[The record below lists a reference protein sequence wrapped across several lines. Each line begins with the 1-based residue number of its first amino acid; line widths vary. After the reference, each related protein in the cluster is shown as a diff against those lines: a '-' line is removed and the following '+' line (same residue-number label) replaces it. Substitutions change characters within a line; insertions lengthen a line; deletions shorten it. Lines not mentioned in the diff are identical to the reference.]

1 MFKNRL
7 VTIMLII
14 LVALTLI
21 GGLTLFLYTQF
32 FQAPEDPNAAPT
44 IEEVIERSVETEE
57 ITTNLASNQI
67 IRGKFVIEAD
77 SVDARNELELRAFQ
91 IENIII
97 SKLADLTAQDFQ
109 GSEGIT
115 ALEAS
120 IANEINLI
128 MQEGQVTRVYMQQK
142 IIQ

>member
-14 LVALTLI
+14 LIALTLI

-32 FQAPEDPNAAPT
+32 FQPPEDPNAAPT

-97 SKLADLTAQDFQ
+97 SKLADLTAQDFR
-109 GSEGIT
+109 GSEGIA

-120 IANEINLI
+120 IASEINLI
-128 MQEGQVTRVYMQQK
+128 MQEGVVSRVYMQQK